1 MTEALFCEHKYRRD
15 VETCPHCD
23 LNETEA
29 QLAAARAEL
38 KRLQES
44 DPHRIAMVLQEALDE
59 KREEWQE
66 RSRDGALALEEVCRQ
81 LDAARAEVERYAQE
95 NAMLKPA
102 LDGALKQR
110 DATRAEVD
118 RLNATLAE
126 KEAQIAVSWEAWT
139 ERLMRAEQQRDAARA
154 EVERLQG
161 IIDRARNRVSEE
173 EMGKQRAMGYYS
185 AVEQLSIQAEIAES
199 ELATTRAQLSDRERL
214 LRGCEQLLNEMVYL
228 VPMGRDWVA
237 HARHLLQQIEAALSG
252 TQEEGGCP

>member
-81 LDAARAEVERYAQE
+81 LDAARAEVEMLQKARDYWHYCWKSQSDENDRHLDDNTQLRQE
-95 NAMLKPA
+95 IN
-102 LDGALKQR
+102 
-110 DATRAEVD
+110 
-118 RLNATLAE
+118 
-126 KEAQIAVSWEAWT
+126 
-139 ERLMRAEQQRDAARA
+139 AARA
-154 EVERLQG
+154 EVEQLRKDNEQAWES
-161 IIDRARNRVSEE
+161 RAHWCVEAGKAMQERNAARSEV
-173 EMGKQRAMGYYS
+173 A
-185 AVEQLSIQAEIAES
+185 ALH
-199 ELATTRAQLSDRERL
+199 DL
-214 LRGCEQLLNEMVYL
+214 LRKVLAVLYSIGYAMTGNRKDSL
-228 VPMGRDWVA
+228 VQR
-237 HARHLLQQIEAALSG
+237 IEAELG
-252 TQEEGGCP
+252 ER